1 MLIHRTAIVHPEAE
15 LGVDVQVGAYSVIG
29 PGVAIGAGTIIDSHV
44 VVDRNTRI
52 GANCRVHSHAV
63 VGGDPQ
69 DKSFKPGHLA
79 FLEIG
84 DRNVIREFVTISRG
98 CHSGDKTTRVGSD
111 CLLMAGVHIAH
122 DCQVGNFVTMANLAT
137 LAGHVTVEDRVTM
150 GGLSAVHQFVR
161 IGKLCMVGG
170 TAGIMADVAPFCMVQ
185 GAPPATVRGLNLVG
199 LQRNGVDSD
208 TQRALKQCF
217 RLFLRRGMTRENAVA
232 EIKASVKLH
241 PEVEHFLNFI
251 SVASKR
257 GYAKAEGDAPP
268 PLQVMGASAGA
279 SAGLEPGAE
288 HPASANPMLGSAAEG
303 LRLSGS

>member
-29 PGVAIGAGTIIDSHV
+29 PGVTIGAGTIIDSHV

-52 GANCRVHSHAV
+52 GSNCRIHSHAV

-84 DRNVIREFVTISRG
+84 DRNTIREMVTINRG
-98 CHSGDKTTRVGSD
+98 CHSADKTTRLGSD
-111 CLLMAGVHIAH
+111 CLLMTGVHIAH
-122 DCQVGNFVTMANLAT
+122 DCQVGSFVTMANLAT
-137 LAGHVTVEDRVTM
+137 LAGHVVVEDRVTM

-170 TAGIMADVAPFCMVQ
+170 TAGIMADVPPFCMVQ

-199 LQRNGVDSD
+199 LSRNGVDSD

-217 RLFLRRGMTRENAVA
+217 RLFLRRGMTRENAIA
-232 EIKASVKLH
+232 EIKASVTMY
-241 PEVEHFLNFI
+241 PEVQHFLNYI
-251 SVASKR
+251 SVSSRR

-268 PLQVMGASAGA
+268 PLQLAAARPPVAQSEVAGDGAAP
-279 SAGLEPGAE
+279 GLLRVGEWDGQQ
-288 HPASANPMLGSAAEG
+288 NRRQGS
-303 LRLSGS
+303 